1 MKNLS
6 AFNSRHK
13 KIEIMILENINLVKR
28 GAFWTSLLKTDQMTN
43 TDLRR
48 VNHLRRYRIATSVFF
63 FIAGLTFATWASRI
77 PAIQSKLQLSDAGL
91 GGVLFSLPAGLMLS
105 LPLSG
110 WLVSK
115 YGSRPM
121 MITGALIYPA
131 LLLMLASASSV
142 FALTFA
148 LFMFGMLG
156 NLLNISMNTQAV
168 GVEKLYGRSV
178 MASFHGLW
186 SLAGFSG
193 ALIGT
198 LFVSQ
203 GIPPFMHF
211 TIVAALAGILLL
223 LFFRNTL
230 PKDSGNNQPQKLF
243 VKPDKAIL
251 LLGMIAFCTLL
262 CEGAMSDWSGV
273 YFKNIVKAPVSM
285 ITLGYVAFTAMMALG
300 RFLGDWL
307 VTKLGV
313 KNMLQISGSMI
324 TSGLLLSVFFP
335 NIVTATL
342 GFLLVGFGVSSV
354 VPIVYGLA
362 GKSKTMS
369 PGTALASVSTIGFLG
384 FLIGPPV
391 IGFIAQ
397 AISLRWSFTLIGILG
412 FGTAL
417 LANKLKLP
425 NSGDDSNNIGST
437 KKNEMKTI
445 NNTPENPRPGFVAW
459 PETVYSKAKKPD
471 NKIVHGRTRGGGYVA
486 FPGG

>member
-1 MKNLS
+1 MN
-6 AFNSRHK
+6 
-13 KIEIMILENINLVKR
+13 LENINLVKR
-28 GAFWTSLLKTDQMTN
+28 GAFWANLNKTDQLNETIFKKGN
-43 TDLRR
+43 Q
-48 VNHLRRYRIATSVFF
+48 LRRYRIATSVFF

-77 PAIQSKLQLSDAGL
+77 PAIQAKLHLTDAGL
-91 GGVLFSLPAGLMLS
+91 GGVLFSLPAGLMMS

-110 WLVSK
+110 WLVSR
-115 YGSRPM
+115 YGSKSM
-121 MITGALIYPA
+121 MITGALFYPA
-131 LLLMLASASSV
+131 ILLLLASANSV
-142 FALTFA
+142 FYLSMA
-148 LFMFGMLG
+148 LFLFGVLG
-156 NLLNISMNTQAV
+156 NLLNIAMNTQAV
-168 GVEKLYGRSV
+168 GVERLYGRSV

-203 GIPPFMHF
+203 GFSPFIHF
-211 TIVAALAGILLL
+211 TIVAALAAVLLL
-223 LFFRNTL
+223 LFFKNTL
-230 PKDSGNNQPQKLF
+230 PEDTGNGQPQKLF

-262 CEGAMSDWSGV
+262 VEGAMSDWSGI
-273 YFKNIVKAPVSM
+273 YYKNIVKAPASM

-300 RFLGDWL
+300 RFLGDGL
-307 VTKLGV
+307 VTKVGV
-313 KNMLQISGSMI
+313 KSMLQISGTMI

-335 NIVTATL
+335 NIITATL

-412 FGTAL
+412 FGTAI
-417 LANKLKLP
+417 LAGKLKLP
-425 NSGDDSNNIGST
+425 NSGKKDEEFKKDDKIGND
-437 KKNEMKTI
+437 K
-445 NNTPENPRPGFVAW
+445 PENPRPGFVAW
-459 PETVYSKAKKPD
+459 PETVYSEANKVD
-471 NKIVHGRTRGGGYVA
+471 NDIVHGRTRSGGYVA
-486 FPGG
+486 YPKM

>member
-1 MKNLS
+1 MN
-6 AFNSRHK
+6 
-13 KIEIMILENINLVKR
+13 LENINLVKR
-28 GAFWTSLLKTDQMTN
+28 GHFWTTLYKTDPLNDTFFKKDN
-43 TDLRR
+43 PL
-48 VNHLRRYRIATSVFF
+48 LRYRIATSVFF

-77 PAIQSKLQLSDAGL
+77 PAIQAKLHLSDAGL
-91 GGVLFSLPAGLMLS
+91 GGVLFSLPAGLMMS

-110 WLVSK
+110 WLVSR

-121 MITGALIYPA
+121 MITGALFYPA
-131 LLLMLASASSV
+131 ILLLLASASSV
-142 FALTFA
+142 AYLSIA
-148 LFMFGMLG
+148 LFLFGVLG
-156 NLLNISMNTQAV
+156 NLLNIAMNTQAV
-168 GVEKLYGRSV
+168 GVESLYGRSV

-203 GIPPFMHF
+203 GLSPFIHF
-211 TIVAALAGILLL
+211 TIVAALAAVLLL
-223 LFFRNTL
+223 LFFKKTL
-230 PKDSGNNQPQKLF
+230 PKDTGNDQPQKLF

-251 LLGMIAFCTLL
+251 LLGLIAFCTLL
-262 CEGAMSDWSGV
+262 CEGAMADWSGV
-273 YFKNIVKAPVSM
+273 YFKNIVEAPASM

-307 VTKLGV
+307 VTKLGI
-313 KNMLQISGSMI
+313 KNMLQISGAMI
-324 TSGLLLSVFFP
+324 TSGLLLSVLFP
-335 NIVTATL
+335 NIITATL

-412 FGTAL
+412 FGTAV
-417 LANKLKLP
+417 LAGKLKLP
-425 NSGDDSNNIGST
+425 PSGKDNDDIKSSDFKGNDQ
-437 KKNEMKTI
+437 
-445 NNTPENPRPGFVAW
+445 PENPRQGYVAW
-459 PETVYSKAKKPD
+459 PETVYSEAKKMD
-471 NKIVHGRTRGGGYVA
+471 GTILHGRTRNGGYVA
-486 FPGG
+486 YPKI